1 MRNQVLATMFA
12 LAVTVALA
20 GCGGGSSNN
29 GGGGG
34 GGGGGGNGTTLSS
47 ITITPFAP
55 GVAVGNTVAL
65 KATGKFSDNS
75 TKDVSST
82 VTWTSSDQTLAT
94 VTGGTVTGHAAGVP
108 TITAAQGSV
117 NASTVVNVVGAKVAD
132 NSSLSGNYAFF
143 ISLIDTRGQAYTI
156 GRFTADGNGNITS
169 GSADF
174 NNANGTSSSGAT
186 ALTSSTYQVY
196 DDGRGQATLNI
207 GSSTFTVAFALSQF
221 NGATPNVPA
230 RGDVISLDTKTA
242 YGFFEP
248 QTSGTVSG
256 NYAFGLSGLDSTATQ
271 PEGMVGAF
279 TASGTT
285 ISNGERDIQVGAS
298 ATATGQSFVGTLT
311 AADANGRGTLTLGGG
326 NFAYYVV
333 NANRLYL
340 VQTDTG
346 TNSALGGT
354 AETQAAGPFNATTSV
369 AATYDFLLDH
379 AATQSNGTFEKAG
392 HITLSSGT
400 LSSGTTEDDDLEDV
414 RVSIT
419 SGTYTS
425 VDSHGR
431 TVIHATTQPPAP
443 APAGTSDQVAYI
455 VQPAGGATPSRLY
468 IMSTDAAHG
477 QPGVGFADQ
486 AAGTAIFNPPGA
498 YNFEMSEL
506 GEPTKGGNITEMGQF
521 TVTGS
526 TSLQGLVIT
535 NNNSTSAQKL
545 TATAVTATLP
555 APNGRV
561 EIIPAKLSS
570 PGFGTANGLIMY
582 ISGTNGGIM
591 LGESPDIDGRF
602 FHQ

>member
-1 MRNQVLATMFA
+1 MRNKVLATTFA

-34 GGGGGGNGTTLSS
+34 GGGGGGPTLTS
-47 ITITPFAP
+47 ITITPVGP
-55 GVAVGNTVAL
+55 GVAVRNTVKLTAM
-65 KATGKFSDNS
+65 GKFSDNS
-75 TKDVSST
+75 NKDVSSS

-94 VTGGTVTGHAAGVP
+94 VTGGTVTGVGAGVA

-117 NASTVVNVVGAKVAD
+117 NASTAVNVVGTAVAG
-132 NSSLSGNYAFF
+132 NATLSGNYAFF
-143 ISLIDTRGQAYTI
+143 INLIDTRGQAYII

-169 GSADF
+169 GSADS
-174 NNANGTSSSGAT
+174 NTATGTTSAGAT
-186 ALTSSTYQVY
+186 ALTASTYQVY

-207 GSSTFTVAFALSQF
+207 GSNTFVVGFALS
-221 NGATPNVPA
+221 GLHGSPATSADRADMV
-230 RGDVISLDTKTA
+230 SLDTNTA

-279 TASGTT
+279 TASGIT

-298 ATATGQSFVGTLT
+298 ATATQQLFVGTLT

-354 AETQAAGPFNATTSV
+354 AETQAAGPFNPTTSV

-379 AATQSNGTFEKAG
+379 AATEANGTFEKAG

-400 LSSGTTEDDDLEDV
+400 LSPGTTEDDDLEDV
-414 RVSIT
+414 RSSIT
-419 SGTYTS
+419 SGTYS
-425 VDSHGR
+425 AVDAHGR
-431 TVIHATTQPPAP
+431 TVIHATTLKASN
-443 APAGTSDQVAYI
+443 AAGTSDQIAYI

-468 IMSTDAAHG
+468 MMSTDAAHG

-486 AAGTAIFNPPGA
+486 APGTAIFNPPGA

-506 GEPTKGGNITEMGQF
+506 GEASKGGHITEIGQF
-521 TVTGS
+521 TVTGTTNLKGILIS
-526 TSLQGLVIT
+526 

-545 TATAVTATLP
+545 TAAAVTATLP
-555 APNGRV
+555 AANGRV
-561 EIIPAKLSS
+561 EITPANLPS

-602 FHQ
+602 VHQ

>member
-1 MRNQVLATMFA
+1 MRNKILATMFA
-12 LAVTVALA
+12 LAIAVALA

-34 GGGGGGNGTTLSS
+34 GGGGGTGPTLSS

-55 GVAVGNTVAL
+55 GVAIGNTTNL
-65 KATGKFSDNS
+65 KATGAFSDNS
-75 TKDVSST
+75 TKDISST
-82 VTWTSSDQTLAT
+82 VSWTSSDQALAT
-94 VTGGTVTGHAAGVP
+94 VTGGAVMGVAVGVP
-108 TITAAQGSV
+108 TITATQGSV
-117 NASTVVNVVGAKVAD
+117 SASTVVNVVAAKVAD
-132 NSSLSGNYAFF
+132 NSALNGNFAFF
-143 ISLIDTRGQAYTI
+143 ISLIDTRGQAYLI

-169 GSADF
+169 GSADS
-174 NNANGTSSSGAT
+174 NTATGTSSAGAT
-186 ALTSSTYQVY
+186 ALLASTYQVY

-207 GSSTFTVAFALSQF
+207 GSTSFTVAFVLSQF
-221 NGATPNVPA
+221 NGATPNLPG
-230 RGDVISLDTKTA
+230 RGDLITLDTHTA

-271 PEGMVGAF
+271 PEGMVGEF
-279 TASGTT
+279 TVSGTNIT
-285 ISNGERDIQVGAS
+285 TGERDIQVGAS
-298 ATATGQSFVGTLT
+298 ATATQQVFTGTLT

-369 AATYDFLLDH
+369 AASYDFLLDH

-392 HITLSSGT
+392 HLILNSGT
-400 LSSGTTEDDDLEDV
+400 LTPGTNEDDDLEDV
-414 RVSIT
+414 RVQIT
-419 SGTYTS
+419 SGTYS
-425 VDSHGR
+425 AVDTHGR
-431 TVIHATTQPPAP
+431 TAIHATTQPPAP

-468 IMSTDAAHG
+468 MMSTDAAHG

-498 YNFEMSEL
+498 YNFVMSEL
-506 GEPTKGGNITEMGQF
+506 GEASKGGNITELGQF
-521 TVTGS
+521 TVTG
-526 TSLQGLVIT
+526 TTNLKGIVVT

-545 TATAVTATLP
+545 TATAATATLP
-555 APNGRV
+555 AANGRI
-561 EIIPAKLSS
+561 EIIPSKLSS

-582 ISGTNGGIM
+582 IRDTQGGIM